1 MFVMTIIDTANAL
14 LKDKEDEKPT
24 RQEAENAVKV
34 LIEWAGDDP
43 SREGLIETPKRVVKA
58 FEEYFAGY
66 KKNPQNILEKTFFET
81 GNYQEFVL
89 LKNIEFRS
97 HCEHHLAPIIG
108 HASVAYIPD
117 GKVVGISKLAR
128 IVDTFAKRLQ
138 TQETMTSQ
146 IANSIQNNLNPKG
159 VAVFI
164 SAEHHCMSGRG
175 VKKAHVDMNTT
186 FFTGDFKDNQ
196 NFQNRFLNSL
206 TNK

>member
-1 MFVMTIIDTANAL
+1 MTIIDSANAL
-14 LKDKEDEKPT
+14 LRDKEDDRPT
-24 RQEAENAVKV
+24 REDAEKAVKV
-34 LIEWAGDDP
+34 LIKWAGDDP

-66 KKNPQNILEKTFFET
+66 SKSPKNILEKTFFE
-81 GNYQEFVL
+81 
-89 LKNIEFRS
+89 KNIEFRS

-108 HASVAYIPD
+108 YASVAYIPD

-128 IVDTFAKRLQ
+128 IVDVFAKRLQ

-164 SAEHHCMSGRG
+164 SAEHHCMSSRG
-175 VKKAHVDMNTT
+175 VKKAHVDMTTT
-186 FFTGDFKDNQ
+186 FFTGDFKESQ
-196 NFQNRFLNSL
+196 NLQNRFLNSL
-206 TNK
+206 TSK

>member
-1 MFVMTIIDTANAL
+1 MTIIDTANAL

-58 FEEYFAGY
+58 FDEYFAGY
-66 KKNPQNILEKTFFET
+66 NKNPKNILEKTFFET

-108 HASVAYIPD
+108 YASVAYIPD

-128 IVDTFAKRLQ
+128 IVDVFAKRLQ

-186 FFTGDFKDNQ
+186 FFTRDFRDNQ
-196 NFQNRFLNSL
+196 NLQNRFLNSL

>member
-1 MFVMTIIDTANAL
+1 MTIIDTANAL

-66 KKNPQNILEKTFFET
+66 NKNPQNILEKTFFET
-81 GNYQEFVL
+81 GNYQEFIL
-89 LKNIEFRS
+89 LNNIEFRS

-108 HASVAYIPD
+108 YASVAYIPD

-128 IVDTFAKRLQ
+128 IVDVLLNVQ

-164 SAEHHCMSGRG
+164 SAEHHCMSSRG

-186 FFTGDFKDNQ
+186 FFTETLK
-196 NFQNRFLNSL
+196 RIRTCKKIS
-206 TNK
+206 

>member
-1 MFVMTIIDTANAL
+1 MTIIDTANAL

-66 KKNPQNILEKTFFET
+66 NKNPQNILEKTFFET

-89 LKNIEFRS
+89 LNNIEFRS

-108 HASVAYIPD
+108 YASVAYIPD

-128 IVDTFAKRLQ
+128 IVDVFAKRLQ

-186 FFTGDFKDNQ
+186 FFTGDFRENQ
-196 NFQNRFLNSL
+196 NLQNRFLNSL

>member
-1 MFVMTIIDTANAL
+1 MTIIDTANAL
-14 LKDKEDEKPT
+14 LKEKEDEKPT

>member
-1 MFVMTIIDTANAL
+1 MTIIDTANAL

-66 KKNPQNILEKTFFET
+66 NKNPQNILEKTFFET

-89 LKNIEFRS
+89 LNNIEFRS

-108 HASVAYIPD
+108 YASVAYIPD
-117 GKVVGISKLAR
+117 VKVVGISKLAR
-128 IVDTFAKRLQ
+128 IVDVFAKRLQ

-186 FFTGDFKDNQ
+186 FFTGDFRENQ
-196 NFQNRFLNSL
+196 NLQNRFLNSL

>member
-1 MFVMTIIDTANAL
+1 MTIIDTANAL

-58 FEEYFAGY
+58 FEEYFSGY

>member
-1 MFVMTIIDTANAL
+1 MTIIDTANAL
-14 LKDKEDEKPT
+14 LKDKEDERPT
-24 RQEAENAVKV
+24 REEAENAVKV

-43 SREGLIETPKRVVKA
+43 TREGLMETPKRVVKA

-66 KKNPQNILEKTFFET
+66 RKNPKNILEKTFFET

-108 HASVAYIPD
+108 NACVAYIPD

-128 IVDTFAKRLQ
+128 IVDVYAKRLQ

-146 IANSIQNNLNPKG
+146 IANSIQNNLRPKG

-164 SAEHHCMSGRG
+164 SAEHHCMSSRG
-175 VKKAHVDMNTT
+175 VRKAHVDMNTT
-186 FFTGDFKDNQ
+186 FFTGSFKENQ
-196 NFQNRFLNSL
+196 NLQNRFLSSL
-206 TNK
+206 NNK

>member
-1 MFVMTIIDTANAL
+1 MTIIDTANAL

-24 RQEAENAVKV
+24 REEAENAVKI

-66 KKNPQNILEKTFFET
+66 NKNPQNILEKTFFET

-108 HASVAYIPD
+108 YASVAYIPD

-128 IVDTFAKRLQ
+128 IVDVFAKRLQ

-186 FFTGDFKDNQ
+186 FFTGDFRENQ
-196 NFQNRFLNSL
+196 NLQNRFINSL

>member
-1 MFVMTIIDTANAL
+1 MTIIDSANAL
-14 LKDKEDEKPT
+14 LKDKEDERPT
-24 RQEAENAVKV
+24 REEAEKAVKV

-66 KKNPQNILEKTFFET
+66 NKNPQNILEKTFFET

-108 HASVAYIPD
+108 YASVAYIPD

-128 IVDTFAKRLQ
+128 IVDVYAKRLQ

-186 FFTGDFKDNQ
+186 FFTRDFRENQ
-196 NFQNRFLNSL
+196 NLQNRFLNSL

>member
-1 MFVMTIIDTANAL
+1 MTIIDTANAL
-14 LKDKEDEKPT
+14 LKEKEDEKPT

-66 KKNPQNILEKTFFET
+66 NKNPQSILEKTFFET

-89 LKNIEFRS
+89 LQNIEFRS

-128 IVDTFAKRLQ
+128 IVDVFAERLQ

-186 FFTGDFKDNQ
+186 FFTGKFRENQ
-196 NFQNRFLNSL
+196 NLQNRFLNSL

>member
-1 MFVMTIIDTANAL
+1 MTIIDTANAL

-66 KKNPQNILEKTFFET
+66 NKNPQNILEKTFFET

-108 HASVAYIPD
+108 YASVAYIPD

-128 IVDTFAKRLQ
+128 IVDVFAKRLQ

-186 FFTGDFKDNQ
+186 FFTRDFRDNQ
-196 NFQNRFLNSL
+196 NLQNRFLNSL

>member
-1 MFVMTIIDTANAL
+1 M
-14 LKDKEDEKPT
+14 
-24 RQEAENAVKV
+24 
-34 LIEWAGDDP
+34 
-43 SREGLIETPKRVVKA
+43 
-58 FEEYFAGY
+58 
-66 KKNPQNILEKTFFET
+66 
-81 GNYQEFVL
+81 

-108 HASVAYIPD
+108 YASVAYIPD

-128 IVDTFAKRLQ
+128 IVDVFAKRLQ

-164 SAEHHCMSGRG
+164 SAEHHCMSSRG
-175 VKKAHVDMNTT
+175 VESTRGYEYNI
-186 FFTGDFKDNQ
+186 FYWDFRENQ
-196 NFQNRFLNSL
+196 NLQNRFLNSL